1 MSSATEPTVAELF
14 ASYRKA
20 ILNCFLVPNE
30 VLPKSHH
37 NHTTGYV
44 SLSRL
49 NKRVNKAN
57 KVSEFA
63 KEKAEKLKRIANYR
77 SQVGKLTDEDIRNDK
92 PFELEYD
99 VDEAKLYARQLQ
111 WGKFLITE

>member
-1 MSSATEPTVAELF
+1 MSSVAEPTVAELF

-30 VLPKSHH
+30 VLPERHH
-37 NHTTGYV
+37 NAKTGFV

-49 NKRVNKAN
+49 DKRINQAN
-57 KVSEFA
+57 KVSDYSVE
-63 KEKAEKLKRIANYR
+63 KSEKAKRIANYR
-77 SQVGKLTDEDIRNDK
+77 LQAEKLTDEDIQKDT

-99 VDEAKLYARQLQ
+99 VDHVKLNQRQLN
-111 WGKFLITE
+111 GFIV